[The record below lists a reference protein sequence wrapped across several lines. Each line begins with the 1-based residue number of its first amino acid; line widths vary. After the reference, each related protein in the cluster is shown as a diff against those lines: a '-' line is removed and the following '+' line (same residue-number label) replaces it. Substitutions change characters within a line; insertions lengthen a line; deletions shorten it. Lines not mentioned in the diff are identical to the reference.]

1 MFENK
6 NIEITIIVLIC
17 IGAVA
22 LIAALI
28 WTKIIKKNDWVN
40 CNKTLFTI
48 NLIKKDIGKSFNDKD
63 KYILMSDIFYSD
75 TETNK
80 TCFFYL
86 NNALITTKNIFLITY
101 ELSQKGRGIRKVNN
115 DLKVIDK
122 KNKEFNFPI
131 EIDSVFKN
139 LKNIKKSLDNKEIK
153 IIVPCSYKGFKH
165 YCSPLNESIHFI
177 CSNNLSQ
184 LISSIEN
191 ETEKIVNEDLNSIR
205 KKIASHNFQKR
216 IKLPFV
222 NLPLKDTV
230 WEKKK

>member
-1 MFENK
+1 M
-6 NIEITIIVLIC
+6 T
-17 IGAVA
+17 
-22 LIAALI
+22 
-28 WTKIIKKNDWVN
+28 
-40 CNKTLFTI
+40 
-48 NLIKKDIGKSFNDKD
+48 
-63 KYILMSDIFYSD
+63 DIFYSD

-139 LKNIKKSLDNKEIK
+139 LKNIKKSLDNEEIK
-153 IIVPCSYKGFKH
+153 IIVPCSYKGFRH

-177 CSNNLSQ
+177 CSNNLSE

-230 WEKKK
+230 

>member
-17 IGAVA
+17 IGAAA

-48 NLIKKDIGKSFNDKD
+48 NLIKKDVGKSFNDKD

-139 LKNIKKSLDNKEIK
+139 
-153 IIVPCSYKGFKH
+153 
-165 YCSPLNESIHFI
+165 IHFI
-177 CSNNLSQ
+177 CSNNLSE